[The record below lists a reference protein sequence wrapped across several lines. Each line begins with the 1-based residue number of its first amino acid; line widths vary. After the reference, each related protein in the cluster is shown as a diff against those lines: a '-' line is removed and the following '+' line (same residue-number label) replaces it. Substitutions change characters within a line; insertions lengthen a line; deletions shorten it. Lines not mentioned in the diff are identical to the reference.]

1 MAGARKC
8 LKCGAD
14 LFGESLE
21 GFCSKCVASL
31 AFGAEPADEFD
42 SADRQ
47 DFPAGDQPAAAPPP
61 HRAPRLFGDYELL
74 EEIARGGMGIVYRAR
89 QQSLDRVVAV
99 KMILAGQFASKQIAQ
114 RFKSE

>member
-31 AFGAEPADEFD
+31 AFGAEPADEFG

-47 DFPAGDQPAAAPPP
+47 DIPAEEQPAAAPLA

-74 EEIARGGMGIVYRAR
+74 EEIARGGMGIVYKAR
-89 QQSLDRVVAV
+89 QQSLDRIVAV
-99 KMILAGQFASKQIAQ
+99 KMLLFGPLSSLK
-114 RFKSE
+114 